1 MPRPRTCPDVITSTL
16 NKHHRAV
23 VLGFFFSF
31 FLIGIITFPDYGI
44 SFDEP
49 VSRTNGGISLRYVL
63 DRLHAP
69 IFLSDAILAL
79 QNIPL
84 MQYQDRDYGVSFDM
98 PAFFIERLLALNDSR
113 SQYLLRH
120 LLTFIVFF
128 LGVLASYKLASDYF
142 EDWRFGLLAAIILV
156 TSPRIYG
163 EAFYNNKDI
172 VFMSLISI
180 CMYTAWRLNG
190 SLSWHWAI
198 LHAIASALAITVRI
212 PGLIFPLLTA
222 CALTA
227 LLISKAISFK
237 KYVFLG
243 TIYAITTCLA
253 ALAFWPWLWENP
265 VAHALQAFQ
274 SMARFRWDHYNLYFG
289 QFVSARDLPWHYAS
303 IWIAITTP
311 IFFIGFSLLGLG
323 KIVLQSARST
333 PRYLLT
339 VKGIHDFTALGIS
352 VGPVLITSLLNST
365 LYDGWRQLY
374 FVYPGIVF
382 LAVKGAQALSQV
394 RFSNYQT
401 SSAVA
406 ALLAL
411 QIVINI
417 CWMIKWHPY
426 QYVYFNSFVSDAAKQ
441 RFEWDYWGVTNFDG
455 LRYILTADARS
466 DITVAPL
473 GATALTQAISLL
485 PANDRPRILSSVI
498 SSKPDYLITN
508 YRFFDASVFKR
519 VPLDYERY
527 HSITVDG
534 REVLTI
540 YKRVTD

>member
-1 MPRPRTCPDVITSTL
+1 MPSPSNSSHAITSLL

-31 FLIGIITFPDYGI
+31 FLTGILTFPDYGI

-63 DRLHAP
+63 DRLQAP
-69 IFLSDAILAL
+69 LFLNDAILAL

-98 PAFFIERLLALNDSR
+98 PAFFIERLLSLNDSR

-120 LLTFIVFF
+120 LLTFVVFF
-128 LGVLASYKLASDYF
+128 LGAIAIYKLANDYF

-180 CMYTAWRLNG
+180 CMYTAWRLNS
-190 SLSWHWAI
+190 SLSWHAAI
-198 LHAIASALAITVRI
+198 LHALASALAITVRI

-222 CALTA
+222 VALTV
-227 LLISKAISFK
+227 LLTSKTISFK

-243 TIYAITTCLA
+243 AVYAITTLLA
-253 ALAFWPWLWENP
+253 VLAFWPWLWENP
-265 VAHALQAFQ
+265 VAHLLQAFQ

-311 IFFIGFSLLGLG
+311 ICFIGFSLLGLG
-323 KIVLQSARST
+323 QIVVQSARSKLG
-333 PRYLLT
+333 YLLT
-339 VKGIHDFTALGIS
+339 VRGIQDITVLGLS

-382 LAVKGAQALSQV
+382 LAVKGVQALSQI
-394 RFSNYQT
+394 RFGNRQIAF
-401 SSAVA
+401 AVA
-406 ALLAL
+406 TALAL
-411 QIVINI
+411 QVVTNVF
-417 CWMIKWHPY
+417 WMIKWHPY
-426 QYVYFNSFVSDAAKQ
+426 QYVYFNGLASDASKQ
-441 RFEWDYWGVTNFDG
+441 QFEWDYWGVTNFDG
-455 LRYILTADARS
+455 LRYILTTDARS
-466 DITVAPL
+466 EITVAPL

-485 PANDRPRILSSVI
+485 PANDRRRILSSTI

-508 YRFFDASVFKR
+508 YRFYDASIFKGA
-519 VPLDYERY
+519 PLDYKRY
-527 HSITVDG
+527 HSITIDG

-540 YKRVTD
+540 YKRHTD